1 MTTQLNSKTTFTKIF
16 FLVAAFAVAHSAQ
29 STNICRVGPNPGK
42 YKIDD
47 YVFCTFADVQ
57 CPQTLGKRGKLLP
70 GVVVVS
76 IHNKSGLVGQE
87 LYHIRIEGRDCKI
100 CTDGKEPEQK
110 WCRDCNQKANPTEC
124 KDKDHKL
131 VCARC
136 KGTKKAHA
144 NVKRDKLVFVD
155 ENVDASAAHNRT
167 R

>member
-87 LYHIRIEGRDCKI
+87 LYHIRIEGRDC
-100 CTDGKEPEQK
+100 
-110 WCRDCNQKANPTEC
+110 NQKANPTEC

-155 ENVDASAAHNRT
+155 ENVDASAAHN
-167 R
+167 